1 MSHQFKPGD
10 LALIVGSRSADS
22 PNVGRAV
29 ELIVKLAAGDS
40 FDAPNGLKCCNASGH
55 EVWVVQ
61 ADGITAISNGVR
73 KDIGGICLVREYFLI
88 PLRGDFEPEQQ
99 KAKEAEPCA

>member
-10 LALIVGSRSADS
+10 LALTLVDDPDMPIGSC
-22 PNVGRAV
+22 V
-29 ELIVKLAAGDS
+29 ELVKVIAKGERLEFAD
-40 FDAPNGLKCCNASGH
+40 FTAPSEGWYVTNSRCYRNVAYGSH
-55 EVWVVQ
+55 E
-61 ADGITAISNGVR
+61 
-73 KDIGGICLVREYFLI
+73 LM